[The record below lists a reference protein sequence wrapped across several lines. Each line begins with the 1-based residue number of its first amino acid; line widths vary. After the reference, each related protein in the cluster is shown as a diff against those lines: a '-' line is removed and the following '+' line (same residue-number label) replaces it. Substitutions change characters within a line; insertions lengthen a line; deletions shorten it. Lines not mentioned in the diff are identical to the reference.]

1 MDFRYCKRFIKSI
14 FLFGVLFNFRI
25 NYGIEICKIS
35 KLVMY
40 LNSCSTDLGRDNPVK
55 DPVRG
60 YGYYSQ
66 GTKQGGDWQRNWD
79 RCT

>member
-1 MDFRYCKRFIKSI
+1 MFIELYKT
-14 FLFGVLFNFRI
+14 
-25 NYGIEICKIS
+25 K
-35 KLVMY
+35 KLVMH
-40 LNSCSTDLGRDNPVK
+40 LNSCTMDLGRDNPVK